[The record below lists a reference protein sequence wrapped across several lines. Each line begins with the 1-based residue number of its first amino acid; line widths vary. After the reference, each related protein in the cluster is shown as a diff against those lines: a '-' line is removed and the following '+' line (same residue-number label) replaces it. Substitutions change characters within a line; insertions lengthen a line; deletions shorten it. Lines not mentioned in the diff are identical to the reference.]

1 LLTLA
6 KAYKLVKLAIER
18 KKATKQGLLDPKMP
32 WNQGAEM
39 SKDLASGLADFLEND
54 IAWLKVLLKYLPPL
68 SKCKHPKELRDKC
81 DGKLYCMGCNED
93 LE

>member
-1 LLTLA
+1 MTLP
-6 KAYKLVKLAIER
+6 KAYKLVKLAIEQ

-54 IAWLKVLLKYLPPL
+54 IAWLKVLLKQLPPL
-68 SKCKHPKELRDKC
+68 PKCKHPKELQDKC
-81 DGKLYCMGCNED
+81 DEKIYCMGCNED

>member
-1 LLTLA
+1 LTLA
-6 KAYKLVKLAIER
+6 KAYKLVKLAIEQ
-18 KKATKQGLLDPKMP
+18 KKATKEGLLDPKMT

-54 IAWLKVLLKYLPPL
+54 IDWLKAIMKQLPPL

-81 DGKLYCMGCNED
+81 DGKFYCMGCNED